1 MAERDTDVTDAPAH
15 TAMDQ
20 FTAHLDR
27 GWDLIHRGDLRGA
40 QLSAEK
46 SLELDPQAPEAHNLL
61 GYVKAS
67 LGQADEALEL
77 YKQALALDDSFVE
90 AMLNA
95 AEVLIHPLHD
105 FDGAISMIEEA
116 LDFAENPDETAD
128 ALLLKY
134 DVSVHQGDK
143 EAARRVA
150 SSFPEGPFESARL
163 DFLVGRAL
171 FECGEHAKA
180 QRLLLHAIE
189 LEPTYG
195 DAHYTLGLVHEA
207 LGDSKAMVQAFLR
220 ARDADLA
227 LPRVVWAPN
236 RAAFEE
242 LVRAA
247 IARLPAPLRSAIEH
261 SELYIAELPGAE
273 VVVDGVDPRASV
285 LFDTSDRTAVP
296 AVTAVTNVT
305 PAAHDGTRVARMF
318 FYQRNTERSVEDPS
332 GLSEELYM
340 VLEEELCATFP
351 ELAPNAE
358 VRDGHDGHDGHDGND
373 DRTGE
378 H

>member
-46 SLELDPQAPEAHNLL
+46 SLELDAGAPEAHNLL

-67 LGQADEALEL
+67 LGQAEEALEL
-77 YKQALALDDSFVE
+77 YRQALALDDSFVE

-105 FDGAISMIEEA
+105 FEGALSMIEEA
-116 LDFAENPDETAD
+116 LDFAETPDETAD

-143 EAARRVA
+143 DAARRVA
-150 SSFPEGPFESARL
+150 NSFPEGPFESARL

-171 FECGEHAKA
+171 FECGEHKKA
-180 QRLLLHAIE
+180 QLLLMHAIE
-189 LEPTYG
+189 LEPNYG
-195 DAHYTLGLVHEA
+195 DAHYTLGLVYEA
-207 LGDSKAMVQAFLR
+207 LGEPKAMVQAFLR
-220 ARDADLA
+220 AREADLA
-227 LPRVVWAPN
+227 LPRVIWAPS

-242 LVRAA
+242 QVRAA
-247 IARLPAPLRSAIEH
+247 IARLPASLRSAVEH
-261 SELYIAELPGAE
+261 AELFVAELPGAE
-273 VVVDGVDPRASV
+273 VIVDGVDPRTSV
-285 LFDTSDRTAVP
+285 LFDTSER
-296 AVTAVTNVT
+296 
-305 PAAHDGTRVARMF
+305 AAAGAGAQDASRVARMF
-318 FYQRNTERSVEDPS
+318 FYQRNTERSVDDPA
-332 GLSEELYM
+332 GLGEELYV

-351 ELAPNAE
+351 ELAPSSDTRATRQE
-358 VRDGHDGHDGHDGND
+358 REEREDSDKHSADH
-373 DRTGE
+373 
-378 H
+378 

>member
-61 GYVKAS
+61 GYVKAAQ
-67 LGQADEALEL
+67 GHAEEALEL
-77 YKQALALDDSFVE
+77 YRQALALDDSFVE

-95 AEVLIHPLHD
+95 AEVMIHPLHD
-105 FDGAISMIEEA
+105 FEGAVSMIEEA
-116 LDFAENPDETAD
+116 LDFAENADETAD

-134 DVSVHQGDK
+134 DACVHQGDK
-143 EAARRVA
+143 EAARRVV
-150 SSFPEGPFESARL
+150 STFPEGPFETARL

-171 FECGEHAKA
+171 FECGEHPKA
-180 QRLLLHAIE
+180 ARMLAHAIE
-189 LEPTYG
+189 LEPSYG

-207 LGDSKAMVQAFLR
+207 LSDVPAMVQAFLR

-227 LPRVVWAPN
+227 LPPVAWAPS
-236 RAAFEE
+236 RVAFEE

-247 IARLPAPLRSAIEH
+247 IARLPKPLLATLERA
-261 SELYIAELPGAE
+261 ELYIAELPGAE
-273 VVVDGVDPRASV
+273 VVVDGVDPRTSV
-285 LFDTSDRTAVP
+285 LFDTSDRSVNHAGREDG
-296 AVTAVTNVT
+296 
-305 PAAHDGTRVARMF
+305 HDVHEGQNAPRVARIF
-318 FYQRNTERSVEDPS
+318 FYQRNTERAVEDA
-332 GLSEELYM
+332 LALNDEIYL

-351 ELAPNAE
+351 ELIPHATRAGSSE
-358 VRDGHDGHDGHDGND
+358 EHEGN
-373 DRTGE
+373 